1 MKILS
6 SKKYKE
12 LVDSSNNAAQIIDML
27 VDHIYKMDKKFASAD
42 DHIGRLDKQTRD
54 DGDFI
59 KKQDERLNLVRAN
72 RDKLSAENIELRAK
86 LDVLSSMSHTYKK
99 LKKATAE

>member
-6 SKKYKE
+6 NKKYKE

-42 DHIGRLDKQTRD
+42 NHIGRLDKQTRE
-54 DGDFI
+54 DGNFM

-72 RDKLSAENIELRAK
+72 RDKLSAENAELRHQ
-86 LDVLSSMSHTYKK
+86 LEK
-99 LKKATAE
+99 LKPKSRVSKKPEKATDK